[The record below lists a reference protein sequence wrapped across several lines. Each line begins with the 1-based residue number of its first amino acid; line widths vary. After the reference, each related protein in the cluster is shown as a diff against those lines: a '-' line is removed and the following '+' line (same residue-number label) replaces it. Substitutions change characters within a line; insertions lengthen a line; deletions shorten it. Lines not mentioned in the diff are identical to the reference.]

1 MPWIPPFCCQNHETS
16 LIELRNGMKVSGLRR
31 FSSAALDCAY
41 VACGRTDGYWEDSA
55 QIWHMAVG
63 R

>member
-1 MPWIPPFCCQNHETS
+1 MSAPIFSRPGHGTY
-16 LIELRNGMKVSGLRR
+16 LIELRNGMKVSGPRR
-31 FSSAALDCAY
+31 FSSTALDCAY